1 MIRLFIGWDSR
12 ETVAWHVL
20 AHSIITRSTEPVSI
34 TPIGNS
40 VLPGTDW
47 YRQPGEHDSTEF
59 SNARFMVPKLCN
71 YEDWAIFMD
80 CDMLCQADIA
90 DLWAQRDPERAVL
103 VRKHDH
109 QVEDGA
115 PKFLGAHQT
124 AYGRKNWSSLM
135 LINCRH
141 PKWATF
147 DPNDAA
153 GLDMHRFAFLEDEE
167 IGEIKGDWNHLLYA
181 GSYPPPA
188 APWESRQLVHFTE
201 GGPWHGWAKYL
212 EAEDWCAEFSDMLG
226 GENPRAHVKA
236 YLAQGGVLV
245 GGSYT
250 ISPADAAA
258 QDETL

>member
-103 VRKHDH
+103 VRKHEVRKHDH
-109 QVEDGA
+109 QVEDGE

-153 GLDMHRFAFLEDEE
+153 GLDMHRFGNRRDQGRLESPVVRWL
-167 IGEIKGDWNHLLYA
+167 I
-181 GSYPPPA
+181 PA
-188 APWESRQLVHFTE
+188 ARGALGVAPAGALYRGRALARLGQIPRGRGLVRRVF
-201 GGPWHGWAKYL
+201 
-212 EAEDWCAEFSDMLG
+212 
-226 GENPRAHVKA
+226 
-236 YLAQGGVLV
+236 
-245 GGSYT
+245 
-250 ISPADAAA
+250 
-258 QDETL
+258 

>member
-90 DLWAQRDPERAVL
+90 DLWA
-103 VRKHDH
+103 
-109 QVEDGA
+109 
-115 PKFLGAHQT
+115 
-124 AYGRKNWSSLM
+124 
-135 LINCRH
+135 
-141 PKWATF
+141 
-147 DPNDAA
+147 
-153 GLDMHRFAFLEDEE
+153 
-167 IGEIKGDWNHLLYA
+167 
-181 GSYPPPA
+181 
-188 APWESRQLVHFTE
+188 
-201 GGPWHGWAKYL
+201 
-212 EAEDWCAEFSDMLG
+212 
-226 GENPRAHVKA
+226 
-236 YLAQGGVLV
+236 
-245 GGSYT
+245 
-250 ISPADAAA
+250 
-258 QDETL
+258 